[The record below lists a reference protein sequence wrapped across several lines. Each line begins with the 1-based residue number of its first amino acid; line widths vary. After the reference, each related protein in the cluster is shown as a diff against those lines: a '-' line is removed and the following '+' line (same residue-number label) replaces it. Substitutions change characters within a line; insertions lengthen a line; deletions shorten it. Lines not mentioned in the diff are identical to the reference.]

1 MLYTLEEEGV
11 VLAYPE
17 VPEVL
22 EVVEMVAELL
32 IQMELVVLTDSVVEV
47 EVVVVLSMEEMVVVV
62 LLLSA

>member
-32 IQMELVVLTDSVVEV
+32 MQMELVVLTD
-47 EVVVVLSMEEMVVVV
+47 
-62 LLLSA
+62 